1 MVQLLSGF
9 KEPELAKTLFIGQ
22 ALHGL
27 LFQMQKINNCL
38 HVYRF
43 WTQSEWEVVQL
54 TNHDKKSLK
63 QHEEFVW
70 EFNMGSCHGSSCT

>member
-38 HVYRF
+38 HVYC
-43 WTQSEWEVVQL
+43 V
-54 TNHDKKSLK
+54 
-63 QHEEFVW
+63 
-70 EFNMGSCHGSSCT
+70 

>member
-27 LFQMQKINNCL
+27 LFQMQKINNDLLVCVSCL
-38 HVYRF
+38 NSVRIR
-43 WTQSEWEVVQL
+43 
-54 TNHDKKSLK
+54 
-63 QHEEFVW
+63 
-70 EFNMGSCHGSSCT
+70 SSTVDQP